1 MLNILSKIFGPHRA
15 VSIYVFLQNRG
26 LMILVA
32 LVFLGGVAALLLLNA
47 PRDHEHVAFV
57 TLPVISSNIPGGQ
70 IKNGVI
76 ASVRLP
82 DGTAVSIDTSDS
94 GIAKTVTDTAC
105 VEQRR
110 FVGTD
115 EFRYRFK
122 LPHNCAGD

>member
-82 DGTAVSIDTSDS
+82 DGTAVSIDTSD
-94 GIAKTVTDTAC
+94 GTIAKTVTDTAC

-115 EFRYRFK
+115 EYRYRFK
-122 LPHNCAGD
+122 LPHNCAGG